1 MKQQVPCV
9 VHQMPR
15 HTVIQIPADRR
26 GALNERTPL
35 IRRPRAR
42 ATQLNALLDWKI
54 FGLLIIL
61 VSGVFIAIHLLM
73 IECKLEILIESC
85 NQFIRENYF

>member
-1 MKQQVPCV
+1 M
-9 VHQMPR
+9 
-15 HTVIQIPADRR
+15 IQIPADRR
-26 GALNERTPL
+26 GVLNERTPL

-54 FGLLIIL
+54 FGLLLIL

-73 IECKLEILIESC
+73 IECELEFQLNLVLNLFVKIIFRLRMAGEFSI
-85 NQFIRENYF
+85 QAD